1 MVPRWATDS
10 CNGGL
15 RWQIFESNEGYN
27 YKNSISNGGFFQI
40 AARLARYTG
49 NQTYVDWS
57 EKIWDWM
64 TDVGFIDDNYNVFDG
79 AEIDNNCSGVVHELW
94 SYNPSILLYGTAML
108 YNYTNGSAV
117 WEERTTGLLKAC
129 ANTFFSPYPNATDV

>member
-1 MVPRWATDS
+1 MDT

-15 RWQIFESNEGYN
+15 RWQIFESNKGYT

-40 AARLARYTG
+40 AARLARHTG

-64 TDVGFIDDNYNVFDG
+64 TGVGFIDDNYNVFDG
-79 AEIDNNCSGVVHELW
+79 ADIGQNCTKIVKTTW

-108 YNYTNGSAV
+108 FNYTNGSAV
-117 WEERTTGLLKAC
+117 WEERTTGLLKTC
-129 ANTFFSPYPNATDV
+129 ANTFFSPYPNSTDV